1 MRLYKILTKE
11 TKNPKTR
18 SRAILLI
25 LSVVI
30 LTIFFTID
38 FGLNN
43 NKVNAGVSHNL
54 SGYAWSDNIGWISFN
69 CTDLSSCSTTD
80 YGVGIN
86 SSDGNLFGYAW
97 SPNIGWITFN
107 QSELSG
113 CPSGTCVANLSQ
125 NTLSGWA
132 KALSSSDSESGG
144 WDGWISLNG
153 GNYGVT
159 FDTNNKKFSGY
170 AWGSDVIG
178 WVDFNPQYGG
188 IVKGNL
194 TASLSVSKNNISKGD
209 PITITWT
216 SALATGCT
224 GTNFSTG
231 GTTAGNV
238 VDYPVLTINYTL
250 TCINDFDLVSDVEQ
264 VQVWNTECSDGV
276 DNDSDGKIDYPND
289 LGCTGLSDNNES
301 SSEFVTMSISA
312 NPIRVRVGDTT
323 VITWSAGSVN
333 SCSVSGTNGDSWQ
346 GTSGSQNTSAIS
358 EQVVYTL
365 SCLDVENSTTNPKS
379 VTISLIPVFEEF

>member
-54 SGYAWSDNIGWISFN
+54 SGYAWSDNVGWISFN

-159 FDTNNKKFSGY
+159 FDISTNKFSGY

-188 IVKGNL
+188 IVKD
-194 TASLSVSKNNISKGD
+194 SQIS
-209 PITITWT
+209 
-216 SALATGCT
+216 
-224 GTNFSTG
+224 
-231 GTTAGNV
+231 
-238 VDYPVLTINYTL
+238 
-250 TCINDFDLVSDVEQ
+250 
-264 VQVWNTECSDGV
+264 NTECSDGV

-289 LGCTGLSDNNES
+289 LGCTSLADDNES

-312 NPIRVRVGDTT
+312 NPIRVRIGDTT

-365 SCLDVENSTTNPKS
+365 SCLDVENSTTNPQS